1 MLLAAVVPDM
11 LRADHLLV
19 NRVFF
24 WGGNNDLVIH
34 KEMEKKRN
42 R

>member
-19 NRVFF
+19 NRVFLR
-24 WGGNNDLVIH
+24 NNDLIIH